1 MIMKNV
7 FGIAIRTTIVTLVLT
22 GLIYPFV
29 MTGLSQVLF
38 PWRANGSLVTNEKG
52 QVVGSELIA
61 QGFANPAYFQP
72 RPSAAG
78 DKGYDATSSSG
89 SNLGPTSKK
98 LQDRIND
105 DLKRLKAENPAATGP
120 VPDELVTA
128 SASGLDPHLS
138 PETMLW
144 QVPRVA
150 KARGIAAERV
160 KAVVNSN
167 VEGRTFG
174 ILGEP
179 RVNVLLVNVAL
190 DRQFGKATP
199 LPPAPEK
206 KETKDVAKE
215 GAAPAQPTTQSA
227 PPQEK

>member
-1 MIMKNV
+1 MKNV
-7 FGIAIRTTIVTLVLT
+7 FGIAIRTTIVTLVVT

-29 MTGLSQVLF
+29 MTGLAQIIF
-38 PWRANGSLVTNEKG
+38 PWRANGSLVTDEKG

-78 DKGYDATSSSG
+78 EKGYDATSSGG

-105 DLKRLKAENPAATGP
+105 DLKRLKSENPEATGP
-120 VPDELVTA
+120 IPAELVTT

-138 PETMLW
+138 PEGMIW
-144 QVPRVA
+144 QLPRVA
-150 KARGIAAERV
+150 RARGVALERV
-160 KAVVNSN
+160 KAVVDAN

-174 ILGEP
+174 LLGEP
-179 RVNVLLVNVAL
+179 RVNVLMVNLAL
-190 DRQFGKATP
+190 DRQFGRPAP
-199 LPPAPEK
+199 LPPVAEK
-206 KETKDVAKE
+206 KDAKSATTE
-215 GAAPAQPTTQSA
+215 GATSAPTT
-227 PPQEK
+227 EKP